1 MRSGSGWCNKKH
13 HMNAPQCPSCKAPLA
28 KMPQRKT
35 KCKACGAFIFIK
47 STPDNRE
54 RRLMTQAQA
63 DAAEQA
69 WSDHYASKL
78 DASRAQFM
86 QPALSGDRDAVLEMM
101 RCARNPEER
110 EHWHLLL
117 IEMDLAK
124 LARQGIR
131 SVQLFGDRLCPTCE
145 PLNKT
150 IISTSSSARAVI
162 PESCT
167 CDPKGRLIPSGW
179 IKRPDGSGYVDQG

>member
-1 MRSGSGWCNKKH
+1 
-13 HMNAPQCPSCKAPLA
+13 
-28 KMPQRKT
+28 
-35 KCKACGAFIFIK
+35 
-47 STPDNRE
+47 
-54 RRLMTQAQA
+54 MTQAQA

>member
-1 MRSGSGWCNKKH
+1 MSST
-13 HMNAPQCPSCKAPLA
+13 PQCPSCKAPLA

-35 KCKACGAFIFIK
+35 KCKACGEFIFIK

-69 WSDHYASKL
+69 WSDHCANQQ
-78 DASRAQFM
+78 AARQAQFM

-101 RCARNPEER
+101 KCARHPEER
-110 EHWHLLL
+110 ERWHLLL

-124 LARQGIR
+124 LAKQGVR
-131 SVQLFGDRLCPTCE
+131 SVQLFGVRLCPVCK
-145 PLNKT
+145 PLNQT
-150 IISTSSSARAVI
+150 IISTSSSARAVM
-162 PESCT
+162 PENCT
-167 CDPKGRLIPSGW
+167 CDPKGQLALSGW
-179 IKRPDGSGYVDQG
+179 IKRPDSSGYVDQG